1 MTAVWYLMMR
11 EAKHP
16 RKILLVDDSE
26 TILTLEWMILKNAY
40 ELVTAKDGREGV
52 AQALALQPDLILLDV
67 MMPNMNGFEALREL
81 RRRPATRAIPV
92 LMVTT
97 TGEEES
103 METAFACGCNDYI
116 MKPIDGQELLTKVQS
131 FLPV

>member
-1 MTAVWYLMMR
+1 MS
-11 EAKHP
+11 EAKQ
-16 RKILLVDDSE
+16 RILLVDDSE
-26 TILTLEWMILKNAY
+26 TILTLEQMILRDAY
-40 ELVTAKDGREGV
+40 ELMTAKDGREGV
-52 AQALALQPDLILLDV
+52 AQALALRPDLILLDV

-103 METAFACGCNDYI
+103 METAFSSGCNDYI
-116 MKPIDGQELLTKVQS
+116 MKPIDGQELLTKVRS

>member
-1 MTAVWYLMMR
+1 MS
-11 EAKHP
+11 EAKQP

-26 TILTLEWMILKNAY
+26 TILTLERMILRNAY
-40 ELVTAKDGREGV
+40 QLMTAKDGREGV
-52 AQALALQPDLILLDV
+52 AQALALRPDLILLDV

-92 LMVTT
+92 VMVTT
-97 TGEEES
+97 RGEEES
-103 METAFACGCNDYI
+103 METAFSSGCNDYI
-116 MKPIDGQELLTKVQS
+116 MKPIDGQELLTKVRS